1 MQTQKQR
8 TDNEGFKNQA
18 KARQKE
24 KQKRL
29 DEGLQ

>member
-8 TDNEGFKNQA
+8 MDYEGFKNQA
-18 KARQKE
+18 KAPQKA

-29 DEGLQ
+29 DKGLQ